1 MKLLVKTVLLAIVA
15 LTLSLGTAPQM
26 QAQSQ
31 SFRKKTTKTSTQSR
45 PVVWGTDF
53 DWLSTQYLT
62 YNDIR
67 YYSSYE
73 MRILRNSIYARHGRR
88 FKSNDLSRYFFQ
100 FSWYQPY
107 RNEVPEK
114 ELNKYEK
121 ANIQFLKKHE

>member
-1 MKLLVKTVLLAIVA
+1 MKLVLKTVLLAVVA
-15 LTLSLGTAPQM
+15 LTFTLGTAPQM
-26 QAQSQ
+26 QAQSPK
-31 SFRKKTTKTSTQSR
+31 KKTQKTSTASR

-53 DWLSTQYLT
+53 DWLSTQYLS

-67 YYSSYE
+67 YYSSYDL
-73 MRILRNSIYARHGRR
+73 RILRNSIYARHGRR

-107 RNEVPEK
+107 RNEVPER